1 MIMNNLWCVYKHTS
15 PSGKVYIGIAKDV
28 KHRWRNKGAGYK
40 GSTRIANA
48 IKKYGWDKIKHE
60 ILFQNLTREEA
71 CLKEI
76 ELIKFYNSTDPLYG
90 YNLLS
95 GGQCGL
101 HSSETKEKIK
111 KSNMGHSVSASTR
124 KLLSIARSVPII
136 CIDTKQIYGSAKE
149 ASVELNIC
157 YSSILKVCNGK
168 SQKAGGLRFAK
179 LEDYKNK
186 KVPKFEKSCNS
197 AKRIVCVT
205 TREVFD
211 SETDAAKKYGVTP
224 QAISNACIGKVK
236 TCCGL
241 VWKEDKHELVER

>member
-1 MIMNNLWCVYKHTS
+1 
-15 PSGKVYIGIAKDV
+15 
-28 KHRWRNKGAGYK
+28 
-40 GSTRIANA
+40 
-48 IKKYGWDKIKHE
+48 
-60 ILFQNLTREEA
+60 
-71 CLKEI
+71 
-76 ELIKFYNSTDPLYG
+76 
-90 YNLLS
+90 
-95 GGQCGL
+95 
-101 HSSETKEKIK
+101 
-111 KSNMGHSVSASTR
+111 MGHSVSASTR

-205 TREVFD
+205 TGEVFD